1 MADLDF
7 LDSINDGETQL
18 SADLDITEVT
28 SFTVVDGSKLPLGG
42 SGTTGFIVGL
52 KSATTIE
59 YILCSNRVGNTV
71 YIDTRGYDNTSASTW
86 ISGTTVENDFTSATK
101 DELEDGINSRA
112 DKDLTITVNDG
123 LEINSGSSVDLTG
136 NVSLNL
142 LQPTQEGSTD
152 GRYYSYVDGGIE
164 SITSSSQVGY
174 LKITL
179 PQLWSDTIVDFTI
192 STSDAKATALS
203 TNNSYKIRIY
213 GELSSS
219 SSAWVNPDAT
229 LLMTKQNGVN
239 VRFGH
244 DGSNAILWIAEST
257 TSWDKVK
264 IAITDLVIG
273 GSNDDYEDWRDDW
286 IVEIDATTDIVQATI
301 SAQLNATEFLGTTDD
316 ITEGSTNEYD
326 KTVVLTGSGVA
337 EITGTYPSFDINVDP
352 IVNVPVAF
360 FFSDTS
366 YTAISGYYEMYYSEM
381 GEAAS
386 NIPISINT
394 STWTE
399 VGTWIQVPEIDADG
413 FVVQGTGTFNL
424 TCAVS
429 GGGTSQQGQVRA
441 TIYLRDSG
449 GTETEL
455 YSVSAVSVDSSVDS
469 KILTYTVTDEEPY
482 EATDRFVVKIEALA
496 ILTPNTADTFTLY
509 MEDDYNSNWTLP
521 VSSLYLSRNF
531 QNRFRFQELTADYT
545 VTNADRTN
553 TVFAVTPSTVDIT
566 LSVTSADWTE
576 GDTLSFMKK
585 GTSSYDV
592 IIEIDSSTFATL
604 TLENQSLRIIKHDTS
619 GGHFDIISDYN
630 PATVSVPSS
639 RTITVGDGLEI
650 DNDSSADLSSDRT
663 INLTV
668 PTQVGT
674 SNGIFFPYV
683 DGGVEDFATG
693 TASGWIKVLLPM
705 TLSALTTLS
714 ANITVDL
721 VFNLH
726 DLTPV
731 AYPED
736 MSCKIRISGL
746 LSYADSEWH
755 YNKVTV
761 IEGKENSYE
770 VKLGN
775 DGTNFCFWITITDE
789 LSTPTFYLT
798 DIMIGGTSVN
808 YDDWAEGWTITNVG
822 S

>member
-1 MADLDF
+1 
-7 LDSINDGETQL
+7 
-18 SADLDITEVT
+18 
-28 SFTVVDGSKLPLGG
+28 
-42 SGTTGFIVGL
+42 
-52 KSATTIE
+52 
-59 YILCSNRVGNTV
+59 
-71 YIDTRGYDNTSASTW
+71 
-86 ISGTTVENDFTSATK
+86 
-101 DELEDGINSRA
+101 
-112 DKDLTITVNDG
+112 
-123 LEINSGSSVDLTG
+123 
-136 NVSLNL
+136 
-142 LQPTQEGSTD
+142 
-152 GRYYSYVDGGIE
+152 
-164 SITSSSQVGY
+164 
-174 LKITL
+174 
-179 PQLWSDTIVDFTI
+179 
-192 STSDAKATALS
+192 
-203 TNNSYKIRIY
+203 
-213 GELSSS
+213 
-219 SSAWVNPDAT
+219 
-229 LLMTKQNGVN
+229 VN

-257 TSWDKVK
+257 TSWDEVK
-264 IAITDLVIG
+264 ISITDLLIG
-273 GSNDDYEDWRDDW
+273 GSNDDYDDW
-286 IVEIDATTDIVQATI
+286 KDGWVVEIDATTDTVQATI
-301 SAQLNATEFLGTTDD
+301 SAELNATEFLGTTDD

-736 MSCKIRISGL
+736 MSCKIRVSGL

-755 YNKVTV
+755 YNKASV
-761 IEGKENSYE
+761 IEGKENNYE
-770 VKLGN
+770 VKVGN

-798 DIMIGGTSVN
+798 DVMIGGTSVN
-808 YDDWAEGWTITNVG
+808 YDDWAEGWSITNAVSLGTVDETIDANCLIPNDIISGAQPVG
-822 S
+822 TLAQRIATVRKASNTTYTSGSDLTFSITHSGGSDDYIELQSNNYDFKALKAGVYLISGTVRLSVATTGNYISLYLDKNGSTLHCFGTVENSASQQFFNVTTLIYLGVDHYFSLKATTEGGVNFDLISAYTRFSIIPLMVAS